1 MAQNPCMHWKKWR
14 RNLGWRIEFS
24 DSALK
29 ALKKID
35 KQAAQRILRFI
46 RERILTSDDPRA
58 HGKALQGELRT
69 YWRYRV
75 GDYRLIC
82 HIEDNAL
89 RILVVRIAHRKD
101 VYR

>member
-1 MAQNPCMHWKKWR
+1 MD
-14 RNLGWRIEFS
+14 WRIEFS

-46 RERILTSDDPRA
+46 RERILSADDPRR

-69 YWRYRV
+69 YWRYRI

-82 HIEDNAL
+82 HIEDDEY
-89 RILVVRIAHRKD
+89 RILVIRIGHRKE

>member
-1 MAQNPCMHWKKWR
+1 M
-14 RNLGWRIEFS
+14 GWRIEFS

-46 RERILTSDDPRA
+46 RERILTADDPRA
-58 HGKALQGELRT
+58 HGKALHGELRT

-75 GDYRLIC
+75 GNYRLIC

-89 RILVVRIAHRKD
+89 RILVIRIGHRKEM
-101 VYR
+101 YR

>member
-1 MAQNPCMHWKKWR
+1 M
-14 RNLGWRIEFS
+14 GWRIEFS

-35 KQAAQRILRFI
+35 KQAAQRILRFV
-46 RERILTSDDPRA
+46 RERILSSDDPRA
-58 HGKALQGELRT
+58 HDNALQGELRT

-82 HIEDNAL
+82 HIEDDAL
-89 RILVVRIAHRKD
+89 RILVIRIGHRKE

>member
-1 MAQNPCMHWKKWR
+1 M
-14 RNLGWRIEFS
+14 GWRIEFS

-35 KQAAQRILRFI
+35 QQAAQRILRFV
-46 RERILTSDDPRA
+46 RERILSSDDPRA
-58 HGKALQGELRT
+58 YGKALQGEFRT
-69 YWRYRV
+69 YWCFRV

-82 HIEDNAL
+82 HIEDDAL
-89 RILVVRIAHRKD
+89 RILVIRIGHRKE